1 MICFIVL
8 FTLKTRSEENI
19 AYVQQCIMQLEES
32 INVLKSMEIGTNL
45 HLTNRSSDIV
55 AIFNFETIEDL
66 HLFEDDAEHIR
77 IVELI
82 KPFVA
87 EIKTVIYKKITNKDH
102 I

>member
-1 MICFIVL
+1 M
-8 FTLKTRSEENI
+8 
-19 AYVQQCIMQLEES
+19 
-32 INVLKSMEIGTNL
+32 
-45 HLTNRSSDIV
+45 
-55 AIFNFETIEDL
+55 EDL